1 MCYPDGV
8 MDKFSEFAALAGH
21 GEEKSILRLTG
32 GFLGEGDVDW

>member
-21 GEEKSILRLTG
+21 GDGEIYFEAHRRLLG
-32 GFLGEGDVDW
+32 GGGC